1 METVKISP
9 KFQVVI
15 PSKIRKSL
23 KLSAGQKV
31 GMIPI
36 EGKIQIVPIPEAK
49 SLRGFAKGIDTSFN
63 RNEDR
68 FECT

>member
-23 KLSAGQKV
+23 NLKAGQKV
-31 GMIPI
+31 RMIPI
-36 EGKIQIVPIPEAK
+36 EGRIEIVPIPDSK
-49 SLRGFAKGIDTSFN
+49 SLRGFAKGIDTSLH
-63 RNEDR
+63 REEDR
-68 FECT
+68 F